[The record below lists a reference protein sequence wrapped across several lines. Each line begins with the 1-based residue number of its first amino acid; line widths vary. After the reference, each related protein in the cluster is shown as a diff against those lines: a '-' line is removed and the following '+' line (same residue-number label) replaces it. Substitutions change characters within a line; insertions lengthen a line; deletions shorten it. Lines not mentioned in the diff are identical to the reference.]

1 MSEKKIRYIHYLKSG
16 EWKRKRK
23 QFREWIEIN
32 ALPNSCWSCGV
43 NEDESL
49 FHIHHR
55 FYPNQLGSEP
65 INSLALL
72 CENCHNKLH
81 NLHQKINK
89 KIDLW
94 EFSNSF
100 IVVHREELGL
110 EPLSSLCFVFLP
122 QEPIVFS
129 KSSTKTTKSHC
140 YSLTKDLRSCKNK
153 AVKIGLCNS
162 HRPTRS
168 RPNQKPILMETA

>member
-1 MSEKKIRYIHYLKSG
+1 MSETKLRYNSYIKSG
-16 EWKRKRK
+16 EWKRKRQ
-23 QFREWIEIN
+23 QFREWIKSSQ
-32 ALPNSCWSCGV
+32 LPNSCWSCGV
-43 NEDESL
+43 NEDEIL

-55 FYPNQLGSEP
+55 FYPNQLGTEP
-65 INSLALL
+65 ISSLALL

-81 NLHQKINK
+81 SWYKEIGE

-122 QEPIVFS
+122 QEQIVFS
-129 KSSTKTTKSHC
+129 KPIPKTTKSHC
-140 YSLTKDLRSCKNK
+140 YSLTENRKPCKNK
-153 AVKIGLCNS
+153 SVKNGLCNR

-168 RPNQKPILMETA
+168 RPNQKPILKDTA